1 MRVSPTNKFKKLWGR
16 IEEKLLKG
24 KYRVEIRNS
33 KNIII
38 LLLDYNIQPYDA
50 FKLFELSKLTSFGG

>member
-16 IEEKLLKG
+16 IEETLLKG

-38 LLLDYNIQPYDA
+38 L
-50 FKLFELSKLTSFGG
+50 F